1 MPTASSTEEDDR
13 ISALEE
19 FIFIGW
25 PTDGITTF
33 YFAWIG
39 FSEPISHKVA
49 TREVFVL
56 TEAVGSL
63 VGNKTKNIFLIC
75 SYERGKQEGC

>member
-1 MPTASSTEEDDR
+1 MATASSTKEDDR

-33 YFAWIG
+33 YLAWIG

-56 TEAVGSL
+56 SEAVGSL
-63 VGNKTKNIFLIC
+63 VGYKTKNFFLIC
-75 SYERGKQEGC
+75 FRERR